1 MGSNQGIT
9 QLVNK
14 TFAKYF
20 SQEIKAN
27 PLTFI
32 AGSFYGERGE
42 DAASGSSK
50 DVLAGAVIGKT
61 LSEDDG
67 DNIATVTRRVDWK
80 KGAIFTPYNPENP
93 ENKNHYA
100 LVINNN
106 IYEVWLCLENGDGFE
121 TGLISTIKP
130 AGAYGKVL
138 KFDDG
143 YKWLK
148 LYSINGK
155 MTQFLS
161 ANFMPVPTFDN
172 ITNAPDNTPLR
183 EAEKSVDYWWN
194 NIGKI
199 MRVEIDS
206 SIKDIRWTSEPKI
219 SLRQIT
225 DSPAKIFWDWQY
237 TGYDPDASK
246 IGWKLANA
254 TVTDGGSGYTQTV
267 NNLELSSEPN
277 YSPMNIDSDE
287 LVGNDYATRIKK
299 YGPLIKLVLFAGH
312 LDFVSVL
319 NADRVMLLFSI
330 DSSEIAQHTSV
341 TQFDSVTLV
350 QNLKDKNGEGSIEG
364 TVGKNKAFRMTDI
377 ITTAASHGQSIGNE
391 MQSATVS
398 GGTRGIGARVAASRT
413 SNSVEVTR
421 HDGNIAAGDT
431 VWSPS
436 VTSNST
442 MISSKAAGGAST
454 AAQVYLG
461 KSVATTTTTVSSVNK
476 GEGKLTKDSLVL
488 YSNRLSASSPI
499 TAAQGIRFR
508 CVVGGTDFTTI

>member
-42 DAASGSSK
+42 DAASGASK

-61 LSEDDG
+61 LSENDG
-67 DNIATVTRRVDWK
+67 DNIATVTRRVNWK
-80 KGAIFTPYNPENP
+80 KGAVFTPYNPENP

-100 LVINNN
+100 LVNNN
-106 IYEVWLCLENGDGFE
+106 NTYEVWLCLENGDGFE

-138 KFDDG
+138 TFDDG

-148 LYSINGK
+148 LYSITGK

-161 ANFMPVPTFDN
+161 ANFMPVPTFDD
-172 ITNAPDNTPLR
+172 IINAPDNTPLR
-183 EAEKSVDYWWN
+183 EAETSVNYWWN

-199 MRVEIDS
+199 MRVEIDDS
-206 SIKDIRWTSEPKI
+206 VKDIRWTNEPKI
-219 SLRQIT
+219 SLRQVT
-225 DSPAKIFWDWQY
+225 DSPAQIFWNWQY
-237 TGYDPDASK
+237 TDYDPDATK

-254 TVTDGGSGYTQTV
+254 TVTNGGSGYTQTV

-277 YSPMNIDSDE
+277 YSPLNITSDE
-287 LVGNDYATRIKK
+287 LVGNDYATRIEK
-299 YGPLIKLVLFAGH
+299 YGPLIRLILFSGH
-312 LDFVSVL
+312 LDFVSIL
-319 NADRVMLLFSI
+319 NADRVMLLFTI

-341 TQFDSVTLV
+341 TQFDTVTLV
-350 QNLKDKNGEGSIEG
+350 QNLKDNTGGSIEG
-364 TVGKNKAFRMTDI
+364 KVGKNKAFRMTDI
-377 ITTAASHGQSIGNE
+377 ITTSGAHGRSVGNE
-391 MQSATVS
+391 IQSATLS
-398 GGTRGIGARVAASRT
+398 GGTRGIGARVASSRT
-413 SNSVEVTR
+413 STSVEVTR
-421 HDGNIAAGDT
+421 HDGNIVAGDT

-436 VTSNST
+436 ATSMST
-442 MISSKAAGGAST
+442 IITSKAAGGAST
-454 AAQVYLG
+454 SAQLYLG
-461 KSVATTTTTVSSVNK
+461 KSVASTTTTVSSVDK
-476 GEGKLTKDSLVL
+476 GEGKLTKDSFVL
-488 YSNRLSASSPI
+488 YSNKLSASSSI
-499 TAAQGIRFR
+499 NASQGIRFR